1 VIETI
6 CDDCRQDRD
15 HRQQW
20 ILPAAEACSRRGK
33 YYAVKTVHLR
43 SKKFQGPPLCDQQS
57 PKSGDDTPLI
67 EPQQIT
73 VDHLRRAADSW
84 LGPSDPELMAKEWDE
99 SATPD
104 VQPAT
109 NSPRRFGQL
118 ENLAASDNFDDPL
131 PDTEIAAW
139 EDDLP
144 S

>member
-1 VIETI
+1 M
-6 CDDCRQDRD
+6 
-15 HRQQW
+15 
-20 ILPAAEACSRRGK
+20 
-33 YYAVKTVHLR
+33 
-43 SKKFQGPPLCDQQS
+43 CDQQS
-57 PKSGDDTPLI
+57 PESRDDTPLI

-84 LGPSDPELMAKEWDE
+84 LGPSDPELMAKAWDE

-104 VQPAT
+104 VQSAT